1 MSYVQKDD
9 ASSNAFIVNL
19 SYIVQNYTM
28 TGLRPTTTYT
38 VQLFASTRVG
48 RGPSRS
54 ADVQTAVTP
63 GYFVALLARRCQVFV
78 P

>member
-1 MSYVQKDD
+1 MQKDD

-38 VQLFASTRVG
+38 IQLYASTRVG
-48 RGPSRS
+48 RGPLQS

-63 GYFVALLARRCQVFV
+63 GYFIALLAPRRQVFV